1 MLKPQLAPP
10 KRGAALPV
18 AIAIVFAAAG
28 NAAEN
33 PTGKG
38 SNDVLIDQI
47 VVVANK
53 AQRHRR
59 EIAANV
65 TVLTR
70 DDVNAD
76 LSLSLADSLR
86 YTPGI
91 DHEASGTR
99 FGTEG
104 VNIRGIGGN
113 RVALLID
120 GIPLGDQFQIGNFS
134 NATRDFIDSGLIQR
148 AEVLHG
154 PASALYGSAAIGGVL
169 AVATPDPM
177 DIAGTT
183 GRGAALSTAWR
194 GADNSRHGT
203 GLFAIGNAGRG
214 LLLAGS
220 LRDGAAT
227 DSAALS
233 EPVDRRVFQRRTA
246 LVKFVADDASGRSW
260 RAGLVHQDA
269 VVDTDLTSMLG
280 SGRFATTT
288 SLEGD
293 DDHRLDLLYA
303 ELGFGE
309 PGTLVDAGTLR
320 AYYGVSKVDQY
331 TRDERAVATRP
342 VSIDR
347 RFWYEQR
354 FGGVEL
360 NLQKDLQTDRL
371 AHRLV
376 AGLEFRRTGTEEF
389 RDGTETGLNDG
400 VSSKTILGENFPL
413 RDFPL
418 TATDEWGAYLEDTLS
433 FGDWSLIVALRA
445 DRYELSPRPDPIFT
459 DDNPE
464 VTPVSLTESALSPK
478 VGIVR
483 RLNDSTDVYVQY
495 AHGFRAPPFE
505 DANIGL
511 DVPLFNVRAIP
522 NPDLRSETSQGFDAG
537 LRWTGTGSQA
547 HVGIFHTRYQDFIET
562 KVRLGPDPVSGR
574 ILFQSQNLSQ
584 ASIEGIEA
592 GARTKLAGRLQSFA
606 VDGSFYAARGENQ
619 DTNEALN
626 SVGPAQ
632 AVLGISWL
640 KPDGR
645 RQVRLKGTFTKRWSE
660 RDETAG
666 ELFEPQGH
674 ALIDVLITQ
683 EVGERA
689 VLRAGLMNLTDRK
702 YWHWSGVRG
711 LAPNDPVLPSLAQP
725 GRSLTVTIEMNW
737 Q

>member
-1 MLKPQLAPP
+1 
-10 KRGAALPV
+10 
-18 AIAIVFAAAG
+18 
-28 NAAEN
+28 
-33 PTGKG
+33 
-38 SNDVLIDQI
+38 
-47 VVVANK
+47 VVANK
-53 AQRHRR
+53 AQRYRR

-70 DDVNAD
+70 DEVNAD

-91 DHEASGTR
+91 DYEASGTR
-99 FGTEG
+99 FGAEG
-104 VNIRGIGGN
+104 INIRGIGGN
-113 RVALLID
+113 RVAMLID
-120 GIPLGDQFQIGNFS
+120 GIPLGDQFQVGNFS

-169 AVATPDPM
+169 AVATPDPL

-183 GRGAALSTAWR
+183 GRGAALTTAWR

-203 GLFAIGNAGRG
+203 GLFTIGDAGRG

-220 LRDGAAT
+220 FRDGAT
-227 DSAALS
+227 VDSAALS
-233 EPVDRRVFQRRTA
+233 DPIDRRDFQRRTA

-260 RAGLVHQDA
+260 RAGLIHQDA
-269 VVDTDLTSMLG
+269 IVESDLTSMLG

-288 SLEGD
+288 ALKGD
-293 DDHRLDLLYA
+293 DHHRLDLLYA

-320 AYYGVSKVDQY
+320 GYYGVSRVDQH
-331 TRDERAVATRP
+331 TTDERAVAARP

-354 FGGVEL
+354 FRGVEL
-360 NLQKDLQTDRL
+360 NLQKDLQSDRVT
-371 AHRLV
+371 HRLV
-376 AGLEFRRTGTEEF
+376 AGLEYRRTGTEEL
-389 RDGTETGLNDG
+389 RDGTETGLSDG
-400 VSSKTILGENFPL
+400 VSSKTILGEIFPL
-413 RDFPL
+413 RDFPV

-433 FGDWSLIVALRA
+433 FGDWSLILALRA
-445 DRYELSPRPDPIFT
+445 DRYELSPRPDTIFNE
-459 DDNPE
+459 DNPAL
-464 VTPVSLTESALSPK
+464 TPVSLTESDLSPK

-483 RLNDSTDVYVQY
+483 RLNDSTDIYVQY

-511 DVPLFNVRAIP
+511 DVPLFNIRAIP

-537 LRWTGTGSQA
+537 LRWTGAESQA
-547 HVGIFHTRYQDFIET
+547 HVGIFHTRYRDFIET

-592 GARTKLAGRLQSFA
+592 GARTQLAGRLRSFA
-606 VDGSFYAARGENQ
+606 VDGSFYAARGENRE
-619 DTNEALN
+619 TNEALN

-632 AVLGISWL
+632 AVLGFSWMQ
-640 KPDGR
+640 PDGR
-645 RQVRLKGTFTKRWSE
+645 RQVRLKGTFTNRWTKL
-660 RDETAG
+660 DETAG
-666 ELFEPQGH
+666 ELFKPRGH
-674 ALIDVLITQ
+674 ALFDVLISQ
-683 EVGERA
+683 EVGEHA
-689 VLRAGLMNLTDRK
+689 ILRAGLLNLTDRK
-702 YWHWSGVRG
+702 YWYWSGVRG
-711 LAPNDPVLPSLAQP
+711 LAPGDPLLPSLAQP
-725 GRSLTVTIEMNW
+725 GRSLTVAIEMNW